1 MYRILGLDVGDRKI
15 GVAVSDS
22 SRTIARGIDQ
32 VRWDESQK
40 DKGLEKIKELISQY
54 EVGKVVV
61 GLPKN
66 MKGEEGFQAKK
77 VRSFLDFLSSKIKI
91 PAVLFDER
99 FSTVMAEK
107 ILREEGASLSERK
120 KAKDKIAAAII
131 LQSYL
136 DSQRIRK

>member
-40 DKGLEKIKELISQY
+40 DKGLEKIKELISRY

-66 MKGEEGFQAKK
+66 MKGEEGFQARK

>member
-40 DKGLEKIKELISQY
+40 DKGLEKIKELISRY

-107 ILREEGASLSERK
+107 ILRQEGASLSERK

>member
-40 DKGLEKIKELISQY
+40 DKGLAKIKELISRY

-107 ILREEGASLSERK
+107 ILRQEGASLSERK